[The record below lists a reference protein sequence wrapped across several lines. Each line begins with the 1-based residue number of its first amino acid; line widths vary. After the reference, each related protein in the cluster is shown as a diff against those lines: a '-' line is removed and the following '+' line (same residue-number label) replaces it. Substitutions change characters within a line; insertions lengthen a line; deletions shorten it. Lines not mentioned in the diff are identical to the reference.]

1 MILLFESVCIL
12 MLDWITTVFSYVLLV
27 LKFSCDLFRVSYL
40 VVTAGLLTLGA
51 VSLNW
56 ICDKITEAGFG
67 ESLSNLL

>member
-1 MILLFESVCIL
+1 MYAL
-12 MLDWITTVFSYVLLV
+12 LLV
-27 LKFSCDLFRVSYL
+27 LKSNCILVDLLFRFSYL

-67 ESLSNLL
+67 ESLSSLL